1 MNCKTYETIRAA
13 TMALVF
19 SLFIIC
25 ALGCADEAI
34 AAEFEQPPVRIEM
47 TRELPNNETYIVVR
61 EFDDLE
67 ELLMWY
73 EAKVES
79 GTCDPY
85 VTKIEMFPYGKD
97 NYEFKSKR

>member
-1 MNCKTYETIRAA
+1 MNCKTYSRIQAA
-13 TMALVF
+13 TYSFIF
-19 SLFIIC
+19 SLFLVCI
-25 ALGCADEAI
+25 LGCAETAVADT
-34 AAEFEQPPVRIEM
+34 FKQPPVRIEM

-73 EAKVES
+73 ENKVES
-79 GTCDPY
+79 QTCDPY

-97 NYEFKSKR
+97 NYEFKK

>member
-13 TMALVF
+13 TMAVVF
-19 SLFIIC
+19 SLFLIC
-25 ALGCADEAI
+25 AIGCADEAI
-34 AAEFEQPPVRIEM
+34 ADMNQQSPVRIEM

-73 EAKVES
+73 ENKVES
-79 GTCDPY
+79 QTCDPY
-85 VTKIEMFPYGKD
+85 VTKIEMYPYGKD
-97 NYEFKSKR
+97 NYDFKK